1 MVLDLNLYKG
11 FITNS
16 IFYLDAI
23 VIDNIDVEIKISFF
37 NLVIYPNPIT
47 LGLNVTFS
55 YKKNGG
61 FINYTCD
68 NINYQ
73 NLANNN
79 FNLILKCNKISGG
92 IFEQDNLL
100 NSYLVI
106 DNSNNYYEHALE
118 NLLYSKFYFQINKE
132 IIPFDGNLF
141 KTNIGN
147 VSLYINDIVNSKIV
161 NLSGDKVEKTLNK
174 INFSLLNITNK
185 PTLKYQLI
193 NNSNNKKVYEIVIQF
208 LGTSTDKLSESTIS
222 LLKDELFNILFYELD
237 LVFYLIIDKI
247 PQKNSSITGNTTP
260 ITPTKLCINPIPS
273 NPTNTITYKYTPI
286 PTFPSSTSYSY
297 NLGNIYVAKGMTLNF
312 KNQIKTPTITKTTIY
327 LTNGI
332 NNYGTI
338 NFDSDVYIY
347 GSIDKENVCLKYN
360 LETKFANFGTINMNG
375 NTLSGYTLDPS
386 GTINA

>member
-16 IFYLDAI
+16 IFYLDAK
-23 VIDNIDVEIKISFF
+23 VIDNIDAEIKISFF

-47 LGLNVTFS
+47 LGLNVAFS
-55 YKKNGG
+55 YKRNGG

-141 KTNIGN
+141 QTNIGN
-147 VSLYINDIVNSKIV
+147 VSLYIDDIVNSKIV
-161 NLSGDKVEKTLNK
+161 NLSGDKVEQALNK
-174 INFSLLNITNK
+174 INYSLLNITNK
-185 PTLKYQLI
+185 PTFKYQLI
-193 NNSNNKKVYEIVIQF
+193 NNSSNKKVYEIVIQF
-208 LGTSTDKLSESTIS
+208 LGTSIDELSESTIN
-222 LLKDELFNILFYELD
+222 LLKDELFNTLFYELD

-247 PQKNSSITGNTTP
+247 PQKNSLITGNTTTT
-260 ITPTKLCINPIPS
+260 TPTKLCIKSTPS
-273 NPTNTITYKYTPI
+273 NTIKTFPYTP
-286 PTFPSSTSYSY
+286 TSYSY
-297 NLGNIYVAKGMTLNF
+297 NFGNIYVGKGMTLYF
-312 KNQIKTPTITKTTIY
+312 KNKTKTKTKTTIY
-327 LTNGI
+327 LINGI

-338 NFDSDVYIY
+338 NFDSDVIIEE
-347 GSIDKENVCLKYN
+347 SIDKDNVCPNYN
-360 LETKFANFGTINMNG
+360 IQDKFANYGTINMNG
-375 NTLSGYTLDPS
+375 NSLSGYTLNPK
-386 GTINA
+386 GTINS